1 MKIDRIKNTENN
13 KYLLFYKPDGVICQ
27 FSEHEQ
33 HPSLAQFIP
42 IKDVYPAGRLDT
54 DSEGLLL
61 LTNDGL
67 LSHRLTDSRRHC
79 PKVYYAQVEGDV
91 SHEALK
97 KLQRGVMVKGYQTLP
112 SQVEKIAPPELPL
125 RQKLIT
131 PHALTSWIRIILHEG
146 KKRQIRHMTATVGF
160 PTLRLIRVAIGP
172 LNMKDLKPGQ
182 WRFLQNS
189 EIKMLKTALR
199 MNLAL

>member
-1 MKIDRIKNTENN
+1 MKIDRMKNTKNN

-33 HPSLAQFIP
+33 HPSLVQFIP
-42 IKDVYPAGRLDT
+42 IKDIYPAGRLDT

-61 LTNDGL
+61 LTNDGP
-67 LSHRLTDSRRHC
+67 LSHWLTDPKRHC

-91 SHEALK
+91 SDEALK
-97 KLQRGVMVKGYQTLP
+97 KLQRGVIVKGYQTLP
-112 SQVEKIAPPELPL
+112 CQVERIVSPELPP
-125 RQKLIT
+125 RQKPIT
-131 PHALTSWIRIILHEG
+131 PHALTSWIRITLHEG
-146 KKRQIRHMTATVGF
+146 KKRQIRHMTAAVGF

-182 WRFLQNS
+182 WRLMQNS
-189 EIKMLKTALR
+189 EIMMLKTALR
-199 MNLAL
+199 MTLAL